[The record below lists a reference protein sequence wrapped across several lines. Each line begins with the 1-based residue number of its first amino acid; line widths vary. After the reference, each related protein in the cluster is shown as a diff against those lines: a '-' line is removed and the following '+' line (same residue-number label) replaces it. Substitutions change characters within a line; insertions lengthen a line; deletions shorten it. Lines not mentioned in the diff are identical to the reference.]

1 MKPLLVAFVINKI
14 KLTGFLVLLLVFPLF
29 SQTDNHDNDILL
41 GDLKIFESNVPLNWS
56 LTFDIRKFRKEK
68 ADSEK
73 LPAVLTLHHQNGKTK
88 KNISLKA
95 RGEARK
101 TICYFPPI
109 KLKLKD
115 VFPDD
120 PYLSKVKNQKLVTH
134 CNMSK
139 SYTQTILRE
148 YLIYK
153 IYNLITEKSFR
164 VRLVDMDYID
174 SEDNVKPFTRYAFLI
189 EDIDILADRNNSFVV
204 GSKNLRMKHVNRS
217 SMIQLSLFQYMIG
230 NVDWS
235 ITALHNVKLLRVNEL
250 GEDLPYA
257 IPYDFDYAGFVNATY
272 AINVQNPKITSVKT
286 RMFVGICYSKEDYQT
301 IAYRFSEKKKEITN
315 LITNF
320 DLLEAK
326 TKKRLVSYIDDFHEL
341 IEQDDFYEE
350 YVLPVCKNIN
360 NDGLES
366 D

>member
-1 MKPLLVAFVINKI
+1 MKFPVKVFVINKF
-14 KLTGFLVLLLVFPLF
+14 KLTGLLLLLFIFPILSQEDSNGNDSLF
-29 SQTDNHDNDILL
+29 HDLQ
-41 GDLKIFESNVPLNWS
+41 IFESNKPLNWS

-68 ADSEK
+68 FDNEK
-73 LPAVLTLHHQNGKTK
+73 LPAILTLHNRNGIIQ
-88 KNISLKA
+88 KNIHLKA
-95 RGEARK
+95 RGVSRK
-101 TICYFPPI
+101 EICYFPPI

-115 VFPDD
+115 VFLYD
-120 PYLSKVKNQKLVTH
+120 PYLSQVKNQKLVTH

-153 IYNLITEKSFR
+153 LFNLITDKSFK
-164 VRLVDMDYID
+164 VQLVDMNYID
-174 SEDNVKPFTRYAFLI
+174 SEDNVKPFKRFAFLI
-189 EDIDILADRNNSFVV
+189 EDVDVLSNRNNSFVV
-204 GSKNLRMKHVNRS
+204 KSQNLRMKHVNKS

-235 ITALHNVKLLRVNEL
+235 ITAQHNVKLLRVNEL

-272 AINVQNPKITSVKT
+272 AINVQNPEISSVKT
-286 RMFVGICYSKEDYQT
+286 RMFVGVCYTKKEYKE
-301 IAYRFSEKKKEITN
+301 IAKRFSEKKNEITS
-315 LITNF
+315 LINNF
-320 DLLEAK
+320 ELLEPK
-326 TKKRLVSYIDDFHEL
+326 TKKRISNYISDFYEL
-341 IEQDDFYEE
+341 LEQPDFYEE

-360 NDGLES
+360 TDALTT